1 MPTVAPGSAPA
12 AGDRVTVGAAM
23 LSVSEPVGWVK
34 GPVPSELSVTL
45 AVKVKLPLAAGVP
58 VTVQSPLSCVPR
70 GSAPDARV
78 VEQL

>member
-1 MPTVAPGSAPA
+1 M
-12 AGDRVTVGAAM
+12 TVGAAM

>member
-23 LSVSEPVGWVK
+23 FSVSEPVAWVK

-58 VTVQSPLSCVPR
+58 VTVQSGLSCVPS
-70 GSAPDARV
+70 GSAPEASR